1 MVHLKTIFKKRGGGW
16 DTGTQRGDHTKSL
29 GKRDIYKPRREASE
43 EINVPTP

>member
-1 MVHLKTIFKKRGGGW
+1 MVHLKTIFKKKVEV
-16 DTGTQRGDHTKSL
+16 GTQALRVETTQSHM